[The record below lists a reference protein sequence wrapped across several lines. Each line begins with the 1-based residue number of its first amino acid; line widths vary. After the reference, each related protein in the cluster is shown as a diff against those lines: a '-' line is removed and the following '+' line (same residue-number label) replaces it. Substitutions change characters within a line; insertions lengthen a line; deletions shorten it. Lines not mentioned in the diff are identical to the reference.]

1 MSTDNTKTLK
11 ITSALHQPFFDR
23 LANSTNCLIAGCG
36 GGYDFFSA
44 IPLYL
49 SLEKAGLNVYL
60 ANLTFTNS
68 LHETTARKIG
78 PNCYC
83 VNEETKDKD
92 ASKSL
97 NSSRSSYFPELLVAK
112 FFKKELNKSINVY
125 TFERSGVTQMLQSYQ
140 AVVDELKIDTIILAD
155 GGTDR

>member
-1 MSTDNTKTLK
+1 M
-11 ITSALHQPFFDR
+11 
-23 LANSTNCLIAGCG
+23 
-36 GGYDFFSA
+36 
-44 IPLYL
+44 
-49 SLEKAGLNVYL
+49 
-60 ANLTFTNS
+60 
-68 LHETTARKIG
+68 
-78 PNCYC
+78 
-83 VNEETKDKD
+83 NEETKDKD